1 MTQQEFETRTGISY
15 AHGEFEDMVNPM
27 YMAAGQ
33 MDKDKFC
40 NEFKHHKDYLL
51 NSRIVAELVAEVE
64 MLRATLQNYEHE
76 IKAIEASR
84 DGVIDELAHF
94 IADMAHLA
102 FNGISN
108 GAELRKKA
116 IEFIGKREYLKHFI
130 TRGYELEQ
138 FDRDA
143 LVEILK

>member
-1 MTQQEFETRTGISY
+1 MTQKEFETRFGQEVTPESFDY
-15 AHGEFEDMVNPM
+15 ANRV
-27 YMAAGQ
+27 YMAAGNL
-33 MDKDKFC
+33 DKDDFC
-40 NEFKHHKDYLL
+40 KEWKNQHIR
-51 NSRIVAELVAEVE
+51 NSDTVTALTMEVE
-64 MLRATLQNYEHE
+64 TLQRQA
-76 IKAIEASR
+76 KANHDALEGALKLQ
-84 DGVIDELAHF
+84 DELAYF

-102 FNGISN
+102 FNAIGN

-116 IEFIGKREYLKHFI
+116 IEVLGKREYLKHVI

>member
-1 MTQQEFETRTGISY
+1 MTQKEFETRFGQEVPTGSFDF
-15 AHGEFEDMVNPM
+15 ANRV
-27 YMAAGQ
+27 YMAACNI
-33 MDKDKFC
+33 DKDKFC
-40 NEFKHHKDYLL
+40 EEWKDQHLR
-51 NSRIVAELVAEVE
+51 NSDTVTALTMEVE
-64 MLRATLQNYEHE
+64 KLNGNLKANQNYL
-76 IKAIEASR
+76 
-84 DGVIDELAHF
+84 DGALKLNYELAHF

-116 IEFIGKREYLKHFI
+116 IEVLGKREYLKHFI

-143 LVEILK
+143 LVEIL

>member
-15 AHGEFEDMVNPM
+15 AHGEFEDMVNPI

-33 MDKDKFC
+33 MNKDAFC
-40 NEFKHHKDYLL
+40 AEFKKHSAYLL
-51 NSRIVAELVAEVE
+51 NSRIVSELVAEVE
-64 MLRATLQNYEHE
+64 TLRAKLQNYEHE
-76 IKAIEASR
+76 IKAIETSR
-84 DGVIDELAHF
+84 NALIDELAHF

-108 GAELRKKA
+108 GSELRKKA
-116 IEFIGKREYLKHFI
+116 IEVLGKREYLKHFI

-143 LVEILK
+143 LIEILK